1 MTAES
6 FDAIIVGGRCAGSP
20 LATLLA
26 RAGLRVCLVDRAQFP
41 SDTGST
47 HGVQPIGATILDRLG
62 VLEPLLDLTPA
73 IERGTFAFED
83 AEVEFSGLT
92 EMVGAPFV
100 GPRRLALD
108 ALLVE
113 AAAAAGADVRTQTP
127 VTDLVEDRGRVA
139 GVMTK
144 TGELRAPLVVGADGV
159 NSTVARLVGAR
170 KYHET
175 SAGRLFAWAYFE
187 GAQADDD
194 RMWLGLIGDHG
205 FLAFPTDSGLFMAAA
220 APSIERRDEVLADRA
235 GVFSAEFGHWP
246 PLEAALG
253 GAKRVGPVRVM
264 ARDGFFRESAG
275 RGWVLTG
282 DAGHFKD
289 PSPGQGISDALRQA
303 VALAPVIER
312 ALGSPGDPDRALRDW
327 WAWRDRDAW
336 EMYWFA
342 HDMGAPG
349 PAPVLV
355 QEIQSRIAAEPR
367 LLEGML
373 RVLNHE
379 VPPSQVF
386 TPSLAVKA
394 MAKGLRS
401 RRGERK
407 GLLRDALTI
416 AGNAWRRRGPAS
428 PSPVASPRPI

>member
-1 MTAES
+1 MAET
-6 FDAIIVGGRCAGSP
+6 FDVIVVGGRCAGSP

-26 RAGLRVCLVDRAQFP
+26 RAGLRVCVVDRARLP
-41 SDTGST
+41 SDTAST
-47 HGVQPIGATILDRLG
+47 HGVQPTGVSILDRLG
-62 VLEPLLDLTPA
+62 VLDALLTVTPA
-73 IERGTFAFED
+73 IERGTFAFD
-83 AEVEFSGLT
+83 DGQVEFGGLT
-92 EMVGAPFV
+92 ELVGAPFL
-100 GPRRLALD
+100 GARRVTLD
-108 ALLVE
+108 ARLFE
-113 AAAAAGADVRTQTP
+113 AAAAAGADVRTQTA
-127 VTDLVEDRGRVA
+127 VTDLVEDCGRVA
-139 GVMTK
+139 GVRTRS
-144 TGELRAPLVVGADGV
+144 GELRAPLVVGADGA

-175 SAGRLFAWAYFE
+175 SAGRFFTWAYFD
-187 GAQADDD
+187 GAQADND

-220 APSIERRDEVLADRA
+220 APSIERKDEVLADRG
-235 GVFSAEFGHWP
+235 GVFSAELVHWP
-246 PLEAALG
+246 PLEAALA
-253 GAKRVGPVRVM
+253 GARRVGPVRVM
-264 ARDGFFRESAG
+264 ARGGFFRESAG
-275 RGWVLTG
+275 PGWVLIG

-303 VALAPVIER
+303 VALAPVLER
-312 ALGSPGDPDRALRDW
+312 ALGSPGDADRALRDW

-355 QEIQSRIAAEPR
+355 EEIQSRIAAEPR

-394 MAKGLRS
+394 MTRGLRS

-407 GLLRDALTI
+407 VLLRDALTI
-416 AGNAWRRRGPAS
+416 AANAWRRRAPAS
-428 PSPVASPRPI
+428 PSPVAAATR